1 MVLVA
6 LLPLLVLA
14 LLQGVLEFLPASSE
28 GQVMLVSVLLFGIDP
43 STALSVAIWMHLGT
57 AMAVLVFYRADIFGP
72 VYHWLVPEESRPKP
86 TTEPVSPFVKRL
98 GLFGPLFRFVL
109 VGSVGTAIVAVPTY
123 LLLRALVSRLV
134 GETVSAVV
142 GALLLVTGVLLYAQR
157 RKQGGRRLASISL
170 KEAFLLGLVHGFAVL
185 PGISRTGVTLTWL
198 LLRRVE
204 RDEALRLS
212 FLLGVPAVAG
222 VVGLD
227 LLQGMVFWTDPIILA
242 LIVVVTWLVG
252 LGALATLRVAA
263 VRVPFWAFCLVLG
276 IIAILFAIPAILTFA
291 ALPTP

>member
-1 MVLVA
+1 MVLVP
-6 LLPLLVLA
+6 LLPLLALA

-28 GQVMLVSVLLFGIDP
+28 GQVMLVSVLFFGIDP

-57 AMAVLVFYRADIFGP
+57 AVAVVVFYRVDIFGP
-72 VYHWLVPEESRPKP
+72 VYRWITPENSKPKLA
-86 TTEPVSPFVKRL
+86 TEPASPPASH

-109 VGSVGTAIVAVPTY
+109 VGSVGTAIVALPTY
-123 LLLRALVSRLV
+123 LLLRSLVSRLV
-134 GETVSAVV
+134 GETVSAFV
-142 GALLLVTGVLLYAQR
+142 GALLLVTGVLLYSQR
-157 RKQGGRRLASISL
+157 AKQGGRRLASISL

-212 FLLGVPAVAG
+212 FLLGVPAVVG
-222 VVGLD
+222 VVGVD
-227 LLQGMVFWTDPIILA
+227 VLQGMVFWTDPIVLA
-242 LIVVVTWLVG
+242 LIVLVTWVVG

-263 VRVPFWAFCLVLG
+263 LRVPFWAFCLVLG
-276 IIAILFAIPAILTFA
+276 LVAIIFALPTILTFA
-291 ALPTP
+291 ALPAP